1 MDDRSILRFIFSFL
15 CIQVSMSSSDQ
26 TPHYTHKSSP
36 GTPFAYQ
43 ARLLER
49 TSSNGGSSRS
59 SRNNSQSGP
68 GVHVTPIGSSNTFL
82 GSRRRA
88 APSHRPSSSLDVL
101 RGKWEER
108 VREVEAEEHSL
119 GNYNSMPD
127 TLRSGSQSSALGS
140 ITLNTTSN
148 PISSNNGPFTM
159 ETAMHLKRRTMPDPI
174 ITLPFSPNTIAEIDT
189 PSSTSPRPH
198 IPSSTVI
205 PSPKHPVLLSTSQ
218 KIFPPSSSRSIYE
231 MPRTSNV
238 RQSSPLRNHKS
249 LSSHPSSTNSPDSS
263 PDIRPVV
270 AQHSHHVFSLSQATS
285 PVDTPRNRSQSL
297 HESSI
302 LSTPEK
308 SAKQSLYTLGRNK
321 SVTSLT
327 YDQGST
333 KVFATT
339 PSSESDEKWSNLSQ
353 LSLTTPIGCSSPSVL
368 SSVPYKSSYMSS
380 KRASAHDK
388 PISNR
393 RDHFPRVASGDSDE
407 SWEEG
412 KAAFIQDP
420 KSIREDVNRVSTRKG
435 QLKQDLYAKTPASL
449 FHSQSVP
456 EIPGFAIPESD
467 GVAGLPGRLQ
477 LKAPSGHAASN
488 LSTRYHGRNWA
499 DTQRHLIQAYEY
511 LCHVGEA
518 HQWIE
523 GCIGEEIGFNIL
535 EMEEGLRNGV
545 VLAKLVR
552 AFHPQAVRR
561 IFEV

>member
-1 MDDRSILRFIFSFL
+1 
-15 CIQVSMSSSDQ
+15 MSSSDQ
-26 TPHYTHKSSP
+26 TPDYTHKSSP
-36 GTPFAYQ
+36 GAPFAYQ

-59 SRNNSQSGP
+59 SRNNSQPGP
-68 GVHVTPIGSSNTFL
+68 GVLATPIGSSNTFL

-108 VREVEAEEHSL
+108 VREVETEEHSL

-127 TLRSGSQSSALGS
+127 TLKSGLQPSALGNV
-140 ITLNTTSN
+140 TPNTMSN
-148 PISSNNGPFTM
+148 PISSNNGPSTM

-174 ITLPFSPNTIAEIDT
+174 ITLPFSPNTTAEIDT
-189 PSSTSPRPH
+189 PSSTSPRRN

-205 PSPKHPVLLSTSQ
+205 ASSKHVLCPSTSQ

-231 MPRTSNV
+231 VPRTSSV
-238 RQSSPLRNHKS
+238 RQSSPLRNHIS

-263 PDIRPVV
+263 PDIRPVA

-285 PVDTPRNRSQSL
+285 SMDSPRNRSQSL

-302 LSTPEK
+302 LSTPKK
-308 SAKQSLYTLGRNK
+308 SAEQPLYTLGRNK
-321 SVTSLT
+321 SVTSLS
-327 YDQGST
+327 YIQGSA
-333 KVFATT
+333 KVFVTT
-339 PSSESDEKWSNLSQ
+339 PSSELDEKWSNLSQ

-380 KRASAHDK
+380 KRASAHDNL
-388 PISNR
+388 IGSR
-393 RDHFPRVASGDSDE
+393 RDHFPRVASGDGDE

-412 KAAFIQDP
+412 KAASTQDP
-420 KSIREDVNRVSTRKG
+420 KLIQENVNRVSTRKG
-435 QLKQDLYAKTPASL
+435 QLKQDLYAETSASL
-449 FHSQSVP
+449 FRSQSVP

-477 LKAPSGHAASN
+477 LKAPSGHAAPN
-488 LSTRYHGRNWA
+488 LSTRYYGRNWA

-552 AFHPQAVRR
+552 AFHPRVVRR